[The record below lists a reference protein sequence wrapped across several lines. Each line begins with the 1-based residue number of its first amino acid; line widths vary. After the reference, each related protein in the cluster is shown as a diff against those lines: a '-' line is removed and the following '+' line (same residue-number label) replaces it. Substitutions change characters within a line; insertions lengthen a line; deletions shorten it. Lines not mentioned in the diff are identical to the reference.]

1 MNSTIPTLKPR
12 SGTPLGAFDA
22 ASEAARLK
30 TQTRTI
36 RRHRHGRS
44 RLDRH
49 AHELL
54 ALADAGCTTAE
65 LRRWLAE
72 RRVVVHHSTVARWL
86 RRHGNG

>member
-1 MNSTIPTLKPR
+1 MNSR
-12 SGTPLGAFDA
+12 STTTRHDAFDA
-22 ASEAARLK
+22 DSEAARLR

-36 RRHRHGRS
+36 RQHRHGRS
-44 RLDRH
+44 RLDRY

-72 RRVVVHHSTVARWL
+72 RRIVVQHSTVARWL
-86 RRHGNG
+86 RRHAHG

>member
-1 MNSTIPTLKPR
+1 MNGRSPT
-12 SGTPLGAFDA
+12 TCHHAFDA
-22 ASEAARLK
+22 ASEAARLR

-36 RRHRHGRS
+36 RQHRHGKS

-65 LRRWLAE
+65 LKRWLAE
-72 RRVVVHHSTVARWL
+72 RRIVVHHATVARWL
-86 RRHGNG
+86 RRHR